1 MQIFT
6 MLSPLLIA
14 VIFVT
19 AAVRRVDMVKEFTE
33 GAAEGLRSAAE
44 LIPVLLLIVTSV
56 SMLYRSG
63 TLTAAAE
70 LLSPYLGKIG
80 FPVETVPLGLI
91 RPVSGSGALAVFE
104 NILGTCGAD
113 SPAGRAAAILMGSTE
128 TTFYTIAVYFS
139 AVSLRP
145 DKRVFV
151 SSLTADA
158 AGFVFSGVMLRL
170 FYPAA

>member
-1 MQIFT
+1 MQVFA

-14 VIFVT
+14 VIFTV
-19 AAVRRVDMVKEFTE
+19 AAVRRVDIVKEFCE
-33 GAAEGLRSAAE
+33 GASEGLRSAAE
-44 LIPVLLLIVTSV
+44 LIPTLLLIVTAV

-63 TLTAAAE
+63 TLSAAAD
-70 LLSPYLGKIG
+70 LLSPVLSRLGY
-80 FPVETVPLGLI
+80 PSETVPLALI

-104 NILGTCGAD
+104 NIIGTVGAD

-139 AVSLRP
+139 AVSFKP
-145 DKRVFV
+145 DKRVFI

-158 AGFVFSGVMLRL
+158 AGFVFSGVMLRI
-170 FYPAA
+170 FYPI

>member
-1 MQIFT
+1 MHISA
-6 MLSPLLIA
+6 LLPPLLIA
-14 VIFVT
+14 LVFTV
-19 AAVRRVDMVKEFTE
+19 AAFRRVDIVAQFTE

-44 LIPVLLLIVTSV
+44 LIPTLLLIVTAV

-63 TLTAAAE
+63 ALTAAAD
-70 LLSPYLGKIG
+70 LLSPLLERVG
-80 FPVETVPLGLI
+80 FPPQTVPLALI

-104 NILGTCGAD
+104 NLIGIEGAD

-139 AVSLRP
+139 AVSVKP
-145 DKRVFV
+145 DRRVFV

-158 AGFVFSGVMLRL
+158 AGFIFSGVMLRV
-170 FYPAA
+170 FYP

>member
-1 MQIFT
+1 MHIFAL
-6 MLSPLLIA
+6 LSPLLIA
-14 VIFVT
+14 VIFTV
-19 AAVRRVDMVKEFTE
+19 AALRRVDIVTEFTE

-44 LIPVLLLIVTSV
+44 LIPTLMLIVTAV

-63 TLTAAAE
+63 ALSAAAE
-70 LLSPYLGKIG
+70 LLSPILGKVG
-80 FPVETVPLGLI
+80 FPPQTVPLALI

-104 NILGTCGAD
+104 NIIGIEGAD

-139 AVSLRP
+139 AVSLKP
-145 DKRVFV
+145 DSRVFV

-158 AGFVFSGVMLRL
+158 AGFVFSGVMLRI
-170 FYPAA
+170 FYPV